1 MAGEGIKAFDLA
13 TIVKGWPRSRQISLI
28 SVVFI
33 ILTLLIWI
41 VMQAKHIQ
49 YRTLYSNLSQ
59 EQASSVV
66 EWLEDEGVP
75 YELRDEGR
83 IVSVPSN
90 RVYSTRLKMAGSGI
104 PKEGGVGFEIFDEQS
119 FGVTQFSQDVNYLR
133 ALQGELARTISS
145 MGPIRSSRIHLVVPE
160 ERLLQRQQREAKASV
175 MLHLKDN
182 QSLDQNQIQG
192 IVHLVSGSIKGLKQE
207 NITIVDNYGRMLTK
221 DNAGDGSAVS
231 QQKIDYKHNVQ
242 EKMEEKAQS
251 LLDMVFGTGR
261 AMVRVT
267 ADIDFSQQQT
277 MEEIFDQRN
286 VVPRSEHSI
295 SERTDMF
302 QEGGVPGAQSNVG
315 NADSGALN
323 RQPSERSEDV
333 VNYEIGRRVEETK
346 HPMGRVKNISVAV
359 LVARSEVES
368 QDSVAGD
375 AYQAQ
380 LQSVE
385 SMISSALGLNEQ
397 RGDKIEVIS
406 MPFKENMYREMV
418 VEKEEALL
426 NLPYDQLVKYGFLLI
441 SLVLLYFLLV
451 RPLIRTLQGETQGE
465 GRLSQ
470 ELASGQQSVKILK
483 NEPIEQLRQE
493 IVQSQVSPGQ
503 VIKAWIKE
511 G

>member
-1 MAGEGIKAFDLA
+1 MAGEGIKAFDLV
-13 TIVKGWPRSRQISLI
+13 TMVKGWPRSRQISLI
-28 SVVFI
+28 SVALIV
-33 ILTLLIWI
+33 LTLFIWI
-41 VMQAKHIQ
+41 LMQAKHVQ
-49 YRTLYSNLSQ
+49 YRTLYQNLSQ

-66 EWLEDEGVP
+66 EWLENEGVP

-83 IVSVPSN
+83 NISVPAN

-192 IVHLVSGSIKGLKQE
+192 IVYLVSGSIKGLKQE
-207 NITIVDNYGRMLTK
+207 NITVVDNHGRMLTK
-221 DNAGDGSAVS
+221 NNAGDGSPVS
-231 QQKIDYKHNVQ
+231 QHKIEYMHNVQ

-251 LLDMVFGTGR
+251 LLDMVFGPGQ

-277 MEEIFDQRN
+277 IEETFDPRN

-302 QEGGVPGAQSNVG
+302 QERGVPGAESNVG
-315 NADSGALN
+315 NADLGAQT

-333 VNYEIGRRVEETK
+333 INFEIGRRVEETT
-346 HPMGRVKNISVAV
+346 HPMGRVKNVSVAV
-359 LVARSEVES
+359 LVAQAGGES

-385 SMISSALGLNEQ
+385 SMISSALGLSEQ
-397 RGDKIEVIS
+397 RGDKIEVVS
-406 MPFKENMYREMV
+406 MPFKEGLFKEMV
-418 VEKEEALL
+418 VEKEEAMLDM
-426 NLPYDQLVKYGFLLI
+426 PFDQLVKYGFLLI
-441 SLVLLYFLLV
+441 GLVLLYFLLL
-451 RPLIRTLQGETQGE
+451 RPLIRTLQGEMQE
-465 GRLSQ
+465 HGRSSQ
-470 ELASGQQSVKILK
+470 ELDSGQQTVKILK

-503 VIKAWIKE
+503 VVKAWIKE